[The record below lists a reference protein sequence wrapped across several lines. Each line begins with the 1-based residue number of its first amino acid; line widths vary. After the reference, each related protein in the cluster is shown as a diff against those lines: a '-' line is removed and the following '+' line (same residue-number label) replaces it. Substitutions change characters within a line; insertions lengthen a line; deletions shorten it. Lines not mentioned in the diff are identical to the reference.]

1 MRRALILLVLFFGG
15 SGCGSP
21 EGPKDATVG
30 TPFDVAVSETAVVAS
45 EELHLTF
52 ESVTADSRCP
62 KGAQCIWEGD
72 AVARVTLVKAAE
84 PSATVELH
92 TNGRFE
98 RSAEYHG
105 YLVTLV
111 ELAPYPRTDRTPDP
125 KAYVATLRVDPAS

>member
-1 MRRALILLVLFFGG
+1 MVGLLFFGG

-21 EGPKDATVG
+21 ESPKDAALG
-30 TPFDVAVSETAVVAS
+30 APFDVAISETAVVAQA
-45 EELHLTF
+45 ELRVTF

-72 AVARVTLVKAAE
+72 AVTRVSLATSAE
-84 PSATVELH
+84 ATAVVELH
-92 TNGRFE
+92 TNSRFE

-111 ELAPYPRTDRTPDP
+111 ELAPYPRADKTPDP
-125 KAYVATLRVDPAS
+125 RAYVATLRVDPAS